1 MGHRTQITLSDEQY
15 ERLQAEAR
23 RSGLG
28 IDELVQRA
36 LDRTYGN
43 QIAQDVLSALE
54 ASFGS
59 WTDRPDDG
67 AAYVEE
73 LRRGMASRLNR

>member
-43 QIAQDVLSALE
+43 QFAQDVLSALE